1 MVFFLY
7 LLTKLGIK
15 MDLKESNLRRRKIR
29 MKTLFCLLM
38 VGIMFIGLPGTVIAQ
53 GEAAV
58 PFLLLAPD
66 SRAGGIGESGT
77 GLADNSAAIFW
88 NPAGIAFLT
97 GTEVSITHSN
107 WLPQFNL
114 DLFYDYLTFRSY
126 IEDIGG
132 SVTGSVTYMN
142 FGEFVRTGE
151 TDPTPLGT
159 FRSFDAALTAGYATK
174 LGTDWGFGLNFR
186 LIHSRLSDESVGQEQ
201 GSGVAT
207 SISFDL
213 GAMWRPE
220 QLNIFGADF
229 GNRLS
234 IGANLSNLGPKIYYI
249 DQAQADP
256 IPTNF
261 RLGFAFDLVNDE
273 FNSLIYT
280 LDFSKLL
287 VSKVTRV
294 VIDGGDT
301 TTVSESDE
309 WYEGVFT
316 SWGDNTFSEELRDIV
331 TSMGFEYWYGT
342 PGDFLFAMRTGFFYE
357 DPSYGN
363 RKFVT
368 FGAGIRYDIYGFD
381 FSYITTSVFE
391 GGENHPLSDTLRFT
405 VLIGWGAVAD
415 QVRGFPR
422 GI

>member
-1 MVFFLY
+1 M
-7 LLTKLGIK
+7 KII
-15 MDLKESNLRRRKIR
+15 LR
-29 MKTLFCLLM
+29 LM
-38 VGIMFIGLPGTVIAQ
+38 LISAMFGTFASVSYAQ

-66 SRAGGIGESGT
+66 SRAGGIGESGS

-114 DLFYDYLTFRSY
+114 DLFYDYLTFREYFEELS
-126 IEDIGG
+126 G
-132 SVTGSVTYMN
+132 SVTASITYMN

-151 TDPTPLGT
+151 FDPTPLGT
-159 FRSFDAALTAGYATK
+159 FRSFDAAMTLGYATK
-174 LGTDWGFGLNFR
+174 ISSDWGLGFNFR
-186 LIHSRLSDESVGQEQ
+186 IIHSRLSDQSVGEEQ

-207 SISFDL
+207 SVSFDV
-213 GAMWRPE
+213 ATMWRPE
-220 QLNIFGADF
+220 KFVIPLIDENIGGKFSLG
-229 GNRLS
+229 
-234 IGANLSNLGPKIYYI
+234 INLSNLGPKIYYI
-249 DQAQADP
+249 DKAQADP

-261 RLGFAFDLVNDE
+261 RLGFAYKIIDDE

-287 VSKVTRV
+287 VNKTTSQ
-294 VIDGGDT
+294 VISPLGDT
-301 TTVSESDE
+301 SSVSKSDE
-309 WYEGVFT
+309 WYKAIF
-316 SWGDNTFSEELRDIV
+316 SAWSNKPFSEELRDIV
-331 TSMGFEYWYGT
+331 TSMGLEYWYGT
-342 PGDFLFAMRTGFFYE
+342 PGDFLFALRSGFFYE
-357 DPSYGN
+357 DPAYGN

-381 FSYITTSVFE
+381 FSYITTSVFK

-405 VLIGWGAVAD
+405 VLIGWGAVPEST
-415 QVRGFPR
+415 RGLPR

>member
-1 MVFFLY
+1 MNIVLRLMMISMLF
-7 LLTKLGIK
+7 GIFARV
-15 MDLKESNLRRRKIR
+15 SY
-29 MKTLFCLLM
+29 
-38 VGIMFIGLPGTVIAQ
+38 AQ

-66 SRAGGIGESGT
+66 SRAGGIGESGS

-88 NPAGIAFLT
+88 NPAGIAFLS

-114 DLFYDYLTFRSY
+114 DLFYDYLTYRQY
-126 IEDIGG
+126 IEDISG
-132 SVTGSVTYMN
+132 SITASITYMN
-142 FGEFVRTGE
+142 FGEFVRTAE
-151 TDPTPLGT
+151 DSPDPIGT
-159 FRSFDAALTAGYATK
+159 FRSFDAALTLGYATK
-174 LGTDWGFGLNFR
+174 LSNDWGIGFNFR
-186 LIHSRLSDESVGQEQ
+186 LIHSRLSDQPTAEEQ

-207 SISFDL
+207 SVSFDI
-213 GAMWRPE
+213 ATMWRPE
-220 QLNIFGADF
+220 KFVLPLIDED
-229 GNRLS
+229 
-234 IGANLSNLGPKIYYI
+234 IGGKFSLGINLSNLGPKIYYI
-249 DQAQADP
+249 DKSQADP

-261 RLGFAFDLVNDE
+261 RLGFAYKVIDDE

-287 VSKVTRV
+287 VSRDST
-294 VIDGGDT
+294 G
-301 TTVSESDE
+301 SDE
-309 WYEGVFT
+309 FYTGIIT
-316 SWGDNTFSEELRDIV
+316 SWGDNTMSEELREIV
-331 TSMGFEYWYGT
+331 TSMGLEYWYGT
-342 PGDFLFAMRTGFFYE
+342 PGDFLFALRAGFFYE
-357 DPSYGN
+357 DPDYGN

-405 VLIGWGAVAD
+405 VLIGWGAVPEST
-415 QVRGFPR
+415 RGLPR